1 MIQKEINELRRRLA
15 PGKNNISRIYGC
27 FVNGNR
33 EIVSYLD
40 ESLGQISELEIEKYM
55 GMLKKA
61 LSGKLGKNLIDI
73 VFSTQQV
80 QDSDEHRRLMA
91 LKTSELKD
99 TEAREAFYRNVIESL
114 DMDGSNYLLLL
125 ACDAYDV
132 PHRGKDDEID
142 ADASDEVFTYYVCAI
157 CPVKDGKPE
166 LGYFSGENEFH
177 GYATNQI
184 VAAPELGFLFP
195 AFDNRTANIY
205 NALFYSKNASQI
217 HQDFIDGVFHIEA
230 PMSAQEQKD
239 AFQAALSDAL
249 EDACSYDVVQA
260 VHEQMNERIAQHEET
275 KNPEPLEITTR
286 DVGQM
291 LQNVGVPAEKIEAFQ
306 AKCNEDF
313 GEGAVLN
320 PTNLVETSKFE
331 VATERVKI
339 TVAPEYSYL
348 VETRVVDGKKY
359 IMIPA
364 DEGVEVNGLSVKVKT
379 E

>member
-1 MIQKEINELRRRLA
+1 MIQKEISEIRRRLA
-15 PGKNNISRIYGC
+15 PGKNNISKIYGC
-27 FVNGNR
+27 FVNSNR

-40 ESLGQISELEIEKYM
+40 EPMSQISELEIEKYL
-55 GMLKKA
+55 GILKKS

-99 TEAREAFYRNVIESL
+99 AEAREAFYRNVIDSL

-125 ACDAYDV
+125 ACDTYDV

-142 ADASDEVFTYYVCAI
+142 ADASDEVFTYCVCAI

-184 VAAPELGFLFP
+184 VSAPELGFLFP
-195 AFDNRTANIY
+195 AFDNRAANIY
-205 NALFYSKNASQI
+205 NALFYSKNAAQI
-217 HQDFIDGVFHIEA
+217 HQDFIDGVFHVDS

-239 AFQAALSDAL
+239 AFQSALSDAL

-260 VHEQMNERIAQHEET
+260 VHEQLSERIAQHEET
-275 KNPEPLEITTR
+275 KAPEPLEITAR
-286 DVGQM
+286 DVGNM
-291 LQNVGVPAEKIEAFQ
+291 LQNAGVSADKIEAFK

-313 GEGAVLN
+313 GDGAVLN
-320 PTNLVETSKFE
+320 PMNLVETGKFE
-331 VATERVKI
+331 VAAGQVKI
-339 TVAPEYSYL
+339 TVAPESSYL
-348 VETRVVDGKKY
+348 VETRIVDGKKY

-364 DEGVEVNGLSVKVKT
+364 DEGIEVNGLAVKV
-379 E
+379 